1 MKSVLNGEVTIYHL
15 KGISVQYKFD
25 SYHSAKDYLLLFLEV
40 TKKFISFS
48 VRSCSLHIEIEMNV
62 LFHANTG

>member
-1 MKSVLNGEVTIYHL
+1 M
-15 KGISVQYKFD
+15 QYKFD